1 MHPGNR
7 SNDLVMGTTTPTRAP
22 QRTRPGDVAGDR
34 PWQVVVLN
42 DNHNTFEGV
51 AFALSATLPDVGY
64 EQGLRF
70 ADWIHRRGRAVVWS
84 GNKERAEHYHER
96 LLELGLTM
104 APIQQA

>member
-1 MHPGNR
+1 VRRAHRGN
-7 SNDLVMGTTTPTRAP
+7 DPVMGTTTPTRKP
-22 QRTRPGDVAGDR
+22 QRARPGDVAAGR

-42 DNHNTFEGV
+42 DDHNTFEGV

-84 GNKERAEHYHER
+84 GAKERAEHYHER
-96 LLELGLTM
+96 LLALGLTM